1 MNQGKLYFRAERASL
16 FMLDEEKNELW
27 SQVATGRKG
36 IIKVKSDQ
44 GLIGACV
51 ESGELIN
58 VPDAYNDD
66 RFSGSVDKGT
76 NFRTKSVLAIPVKN
90 EEGKII
96 GAIQMINKKLE
107 DGSDTVFT
115 EDDENLV
122 KMMAAHV
129 TAFIQIVG

>member
-27 SQVATGRKG
+27 SQVATGRRG

-51 ESGELIN
+51 KSGELIN

-66 RFSGSVDKGT
+66 RFCSSVDKGT
-76 NFRTKSVLAIPVKN
+76 SFRTKSVLAIPVKY
-90 EEGKII
+90 EEGNII
-96 GAIQMINKKLE
+96 GAIQMINKKME

-129 TAFIQIVG
+129 RAFIQIVG